1 MVVTYYFTVFY
12 DAYVWL
18 YSPRALLLFVLEGK
32 HAEEGDSSQ
41 ESCWTNSG
49 IVSTKHKSLCKGQQI
64 DQCPPPVL
72 LGVIL
77 ISATSACDSN
87 FFPYKWDPIPE
98 NEVQLQREPS
108 MHMHRAD
115 GRFGQL
121 SIPVGTGSQSH
132 DKHRSV
138 FMVCGRRLPTW
149 TPSIPPAGT
158 ILHGAQ
164 WAHGQRCSRS
174 SQQPPCHDTTHAH
187 DHHVQ
192 QHCTTYSAVA
202 GCKKNAR
209 KRLFSPTATNTRRY
223 VYILHTQRHI
233 YICVHVCVLFTDK

>member
-32 HAEEGDSSQ
+32 HAEEEDSSQ
-41 ESCWTNSG
+41 ESCWMNSG

-77 ISATSACDSN
+77 ISATSACDSH
-87 FFPYKWDPIPE
+87 FLPYKWDPTPE
-98 NEVQLQREPS
+98 NEVQLQQEPS
-108 MHMHRAD
+108 IHVHRAD

-174 SQQPPCHDTTHAH
+174 SQQPPCHDTTDAHAH
-187 DHHVQ
+187 HVG
-192 QHCTTYSAVA
+192 TTLHNLLSCSWTQKE
-202 GCKKNAR
+202 CKKEALQPNSY
-209 KRLFSPTATNTRRY
+209 KY
-223 VYILHTQRHI
+223 QKIHI
-233 YICVHVCVLFTDK
+233 YTTHTEAYLHLCACACLIYR